1 MDIALI
7 GFGNVG
13 QGFAAILRERADE
26 LRSRY
31 GFAPRLVAVATRT
44 RGTLAHADGL
54 SPGAL
59 LDAMADGGL
68 DHYPDVTGL
77 QRDWSAQRIASECPA
92 AVLVEASPSDLETGQ
107 PALDLCYA
115 AFGSGKHV
123 VLANKGPVAVDYAG
137 LRAAAERA
145 GRRLAFEATVM
156 AGTPA
161 LRLALHDLA
170 GSGIRGVRGILN
182 GTTNYILTQME
193 SGQDYAD
200 ALAAAQQAG
209 YAEADP
215 RGDVEGWDAAGKVII
230 LAAALFDLK
239 LTLADIDVTGI
250 TGITADDIARASAA
264 GERWRLIARVT
275 PDGGT
280 VSPQRLP
287 LSDPLAGVSGAT
299 NAITCDTDLLG
310 PVTLVGA
317 GAGRQETG
325 FALLADLL
333 DLHRRGG

>member
-1 MDIALI
+1 MNIALI

-13 QGFAAILRERADE
+13 QGFAAILRDRADD
-26 LRSRY
+26 LRTRH
-31 GFAPRLVAVATRT
+31 GFAPRLVAVATRS
-44 RGTLAHADGL
+44 RGTLVNPDGL
-54 SPGAL
+54 NPGAL
-59 LDAMADGGL
+59 LDAVVAGSL
-68 DHYPDVTGL
+68 DRYPDAPGL
-77 QRDWSAQRIASECPA
+77 ERGWSAERIAREGSA
-92 AVLVEASPSDLETGQ
+92 DVLVEASPSDLETGQ

-115 AFGSGKHV
+115 AFAGGKHV

-137 LRAAAERA
+137 LQQAAESA
-145 GRRLAFEATVM
+145 GKRLYFEATVM

-170 GSGIRGVRGILN
+170 GSGIRGARGILN
-182 GTTNYILTQME
+182 GTTNYILTEME
-193 SGQDYAD
+193 NEQEYAA
-200 ALAAAQQAG
+200 ALAQAQQAG
-209 YAEADP
+209 YAESDP

-230 LAAALFDLK
+230 LAAALFGLR

-250 TGITADDIARASAA
+250 TGITSADIAGARAA

-275 PDGGT
+275 PEGGS
-280 VSPQRLP
+280 VGPERLP
-287 LSDPLAGVSGAT
+287 LSDPLAGVVGAT
-299 NAITCDTDLLG
+299 NAITYDTDLLG
-310 PVTLVGA
+310 PVTLIGP